1 MRRVVLASKSAARRQ
16 VLTGAGV
23 DFDVVVGDV
32 DESVL
37 KNEITR
43 RGGGPR
49 EVALALS
56 QEKARVVS
64 ARTPGLVI
72 GADQAL
78 DLFGRLIDK
87 AETVAEARA
96 RLLEMRGK
104 VHLLHSG
111 VALAENGE
119 IVWSRTETAVM
130 VVRPFSDAWLDAY
143 LAEVGDKV
151 LSSVGCYQL
160 EGLGVQLFER
170 IEGDF
175 FTILGLPLLPLL
187 EELRRR
193 GALVA

>member
-23 DFDVVVGDV
+23 DFDVVVVDV

-37 KNEITR
+37 KTEITR

-72 GADQAL
+72 GADQTL

-96 RLLEMRGK
+96 RLLEMRGME
-104 VHLLHSG
+104 HLLHSG

-143 LAEVGDKV
+143 LADVGEQV